1 MLSSLEYMTDAD
13 VRKHVVQSVLFRRL
27 DFTEGK
33 GDIWDQNMY
42 RLVGYSVSLSEFF
55 FNYFL
60 SIDNIIIIEW
70 ERDTTST
77 ENLETAYTVVT
88 S

>member
-1 MLSSLEYMTDAD
+1 MTDAD